1 MADNKLYYGDNLHIL
16 RQYIPDESVDLIY
29 LDPPF
34 NSNQNYNVLFK
45 EENGTASAAQVHA
58 FTDTWKWNETSEEAL
73 LDISEN
79 APSRLV
85 ELIKGF
91 IAFLGRN
98 QFAAYLVMMA
108 PRLLE
113 LYRVLKP
120 TGSIYLHCDPTAS
133 HYLKLLLDQIF
144 SVKNFQNEI
153 IWKRQT
159 SSGYKGIG
167 KYGRAHDSILCY
179 SKSSNFIFN
188 TQYMPYTQ
196 KYIESHYN
204 QIDEKGRRYRAHWF
218 GTTTQETIN
227 KYIETGRIVKRPD
240 GKIEKRLYLNEQ
252 PGTPLDDIWY
262 DIFPVNSMAKDRLGY
277 PTQKP
282 VTLLERI
289 IKSSSNEGDTV
300 LDPFCGCG
308 TTIVASEKLNRRWIG
323 IDITHLAI
331 ALMKSRLQDTFGDSV
346 KYDVVGEPTDLSG
359 AHALARQDRYQFQ
372 WWALSLVKARP
383 VDQNQ
388 KKGAD
393 KGIDGIKYI
402 NITPGLKKPQTIKV
416 VVQVKSGH
424 VQVKDVREFKTVI
437 ENTKSEMGL
446 FVTLDEPTAPMT
458 QEALSSGYYKPS
470 GIVGAISC
478 PKVQILTIEELLNGK
493 KVQYPMHDDVTFRRA
508 GKVEDE
514 EAKNLEINFTKDS

>member
-58 FTDTWKWNETSEEAL
+58 FTDTWKWNDTSEEAL
-73 LDISEN
+73 NDITEN
-79 APSRLV
+79 ASPKLV
-85 ELIKGF
+85 ELVNGF
-91 IAFLGRN
+91 LSFLDRN
-98 QFAAYLVMMA
+98 QFTAYLVMMTQ
-108 PRLLE
+108 RLRE
-113 LYRVLKP
+113 LHRVLKT
-120 TGSIYLHCDPTAS
+120 TGSLYLHCDPTAS
-133 HYLKLLLDQIF
+133 HYLKIILDQIF
-144 SVKNFQNEI
+144 GNLNCFKNELTWHYKRWPAKCKRFQRMHDI
-153 IWKRQT
+153 ILFYTREANNNHTFNPLMQQLSEGTLHRWK
-159 SSGYKGIG
+159 GYK
-167 KYGRAHDSILCY
+167 
-179 SKSSNFIFN
+179 SKVEYQDGVRLV
-188 TQYMPYTQ
+188 TQMT
-196 KYIESHYN
+196 KEES
-204 QIDEKGRRYRAHWF
+204 
-218 GTTTQETIN
+218 
-227 KYIETGRIVKRPD
+227 V
-240 GKIEKRLYLNEQ
+240 
-252 PGTPLDDIWY
+252 GTPLDDVW
-262 DIFPVNSMAKDRLGY
+262 DIPVINSQAKERLGY

-282 VTLLERI
+282 EALLERI
-289 IKSSSNEGDTV
+289 INVSSNEGDIV

-308 TTIVASEKLNRRWIG
+308 TTIVMSEKLKRRWIG

-446 FVTLDEPTAPMT
+446 FVTLEEPTAPMT

-514 EAKNLEINFTKDS
+514 EGENLEIDFTK